1 MNIVITGIII
11 FVITFL
17 LLSWFAKQKTQKIAK
32 GVRSLIVILSLLVA
46 VILVIGGR
54 ILFSLPLFFL
64 ALSALKI
71 KGLTAFQIWQIWRLL
86 NYLRATGRYSYFRQN
101 NQPSSSS
108 NLTTEECYKVL
119 GLNKPCSK
127 EDVIKSATQLQK
139 KIHPDLNK
147 NQNTEYLSKIV
158 NNAKDTILKNDFSLL
173 VLKIFLELHRMKF
186 YLYLVYYVL
195 CSQ

>member
-11 FVITFL
+11 FVIAFL

-46 VILVIGGR
+46 VILAIGGR

-86 NYLRATGRYSYFRQN
+86 NFLRTTGRYSYFGKN
-101 NQPSSSS
+101 NQSQTSGH
-108 NLTTEECYKVL
+108 LTTDDCYKVL
-119 GLNKPCSK
+119 GLKKPCSK
-127 EDVIKSATQLQK
+127 EDVIKAAAQLQK

-158 NNAKDTILKNDFSLL
+158 NNAKDTILKNDFS
-173 VLKIFLELHRMKF
+173 
-186 YLYLVYYVL
+186 
-195 CSQ
+195 

>member
-17 LLSWFAKQKTQKIAK
+17 LLSWFAKQKTKKIAK
-32 GVRSLIVILSLLVA
+32 GMRILIVILSLLVA
-46 VILVIGGR
+46 IILAIGGR

-71 KGLTAFQIWQIWRLL
+71 KGLTTFQIWQIWRLL
-86 NYLRATGRYSYFRQN
+86 NYLRTTGRYSYFGQN
-101 NQPSSSS
+101 NQSSTSG
-108 NLTTEECYKVL
+108 NLTIEECYKVL
-119 GLNKPCSK
+119 GLKKTCSK
-127 EDVIKSATQLQK
+127 EDVIKAASQLQK

-158 NNAKDTILKNDFSLL
+158 NNAKDTILKNDFN
-173 VLKIFLELHRMKF
+173 
-186 YLYLVYYVL
+186 
-195 CSQ
+195 

>member
-32 GVRSLIVILSLLVA
+32 GARSLIVLVSLLVA
-46 VILVIGGR
+46 IILAIGGR

-86 NYLRATGRYSYFRQN
+86 NYLRATGRYSYFGQN
-101 NQPSSSS
+101 SQSQSSGS
-108 NLTTEECYKVL
+108 LTTEECYKVL
-119 GLNKPCSK
+119 GLKKPCSK
-127 EDVIKSATQLQK
+127 EDVIKAATQLQK

-147 NQNTEYLSKIV
+147 SQNTEYLSKIV
-158 NNAKDTILKNDFSLL
+158 NNAKDTILKNDFS
-173 VLKIFLELHRMKF
+173 
-186 YLYLVYYVL
+186 
-195 CSQ
+195 